1 MKNEALERPQIKDYC
16 SDASLSDMHSTYVSN
31 QGIWKYLQA
40 LDAYC
45 DQLEKLQCDGN
56 PDSDTSGGLHLAGVS
71 NNEVAVCPDCNS
83 PETTTVKIA
92 YHDCHKC
99 KCQWQT
105 DC

>member
-71 NNEVAVCPDCNS
+71 NNEVAVCPFCN
-83 PETTTVKIA
+83 EKTVGVKLVENNICYTCLKDWA
-92 YHDCHKC
+92 K
-99 KCQWQT
+99 
-105 DC
+105 